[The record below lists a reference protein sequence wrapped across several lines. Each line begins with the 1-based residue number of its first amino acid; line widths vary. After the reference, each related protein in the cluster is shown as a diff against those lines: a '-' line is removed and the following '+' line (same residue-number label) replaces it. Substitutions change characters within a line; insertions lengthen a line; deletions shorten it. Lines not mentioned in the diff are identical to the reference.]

1 MTPFYFT
8 LFRDLYI
15 NIIGD
20 DNMATSSFFTDITI
34 NDKKTAKKFLEAM
47 EKAEKANK
55 KRINVKYKTIDN
67 KDTIYLYFENDFI
80 NKPSN

>member
-34 NDKKTAKKFLEAM
+34 NDKKTAKKF
-47 EKAEKANK
+47 
-55 KRINVKYKTIDN
+55 
-67 KDTIYLYFENDFI
+67 
-80 NKPSN
+80 